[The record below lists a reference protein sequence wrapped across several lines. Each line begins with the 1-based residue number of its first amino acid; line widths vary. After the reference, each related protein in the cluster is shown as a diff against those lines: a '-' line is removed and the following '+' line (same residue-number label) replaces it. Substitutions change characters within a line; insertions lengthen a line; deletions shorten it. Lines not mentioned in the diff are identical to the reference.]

1 MNLLYCGDKNIEDGL
16 IISILSVMKNTPCPV
31 KIYVLT
37 MRLETENKRYAPVS
51 DSVIRW
57 LDDYVRSVNKENG
70 VQKIDVTKE
79 FAEEIPEANLSTRFT
94 PYCMLRLFADRV
106 PEIPD
111 KILYLDNDTIC
122 RGDLRPLYDRDIS
135 GYEYAGVLDHYGSW
149 FFRKRILRR
158 DYINSGVLLLNMKMI
173 RASGLFEKCRRACAQ
188 NRMFMPDQTALNRL
202 CRKKL
207 ILPRCYNEQRK
218 LHKNTVIQ
226 HFTTSFRFFPWLHTL
241 CVKPWQV
248 EKMHSVLK
256 LHAYDELLD
265 EYQEVCMM
273 LNRNN

>member
-1 MNLLYCGDKNIEDGL
+1 MNILYCGDKNIEDGL
-16 IISILSVMKNTPCPV
+16 IISIMSVIQNTPCPLQV
-31 KIYVLT
+31 YVLT
-37 MRLETENKRYAPVS
+37 MSLETEEKCYEPVS
-51 DSVIRW
+51 DSVIAW
-57 LDDYVRSVNKENG
+57 LDNYVRSIRDENG
-70 VQKIDVTKE
+70 VHKIDVSKE
-79 FAEEIPEANLSTRFT
+79 FAREIPKANLNTRFT
-94 PYCMLRLFADRV
+94 PYCMLRLFADKV

-122 RGDLRPLYDRDIS
+122 RGDLRPLYDKDIS
-135 GYEYAGVLDHYGSW
+135 QFEYAGALDYYGSW
-149 FFRKRILRR
+149 IFRERLFHR

-173 RASGLFEKCRRACAQ
+173 RFSGLFAKCRKACI
-188 NRMFMPDQTALNRL
+188 NNHMFMPDQTALNKL
-202 CRKKL
+202 CFSKA

-218 LHKNTVIQ
+218 LQEDTVIQ

-256 LHAYDELLD
+256 IHEYDELLD
-265 EYQEVCMM
+265 AYQEVCTI

>member
-37 MRLETENKRYAPVS
+37 MWLETESKRYATVS

-70 VQKIDVTKE
+70 VQKIDVTRE

-248 EKMHSVLK
+248 DKMHSVLK

-265 EYQEVCMM
+265 AYREACLS